1 MVKIK
6 LIISILLVIFSCNAY
21 SAQKNI
27 IIRDAEIEYFL
38 YKVILTVS
46 DGYFRNTQPF
56 QPVLISNNEYN
67 AFVTGSNKIFINTGL
82 INKSKSINEIQGVL
96 AHEIGHLILNHSSS
110 RSINTSN
117 LSKYSKFATIAGIAL
132 SAGGKLDSNSALG
145 LILGTQDIAIKSAF
159 QFSRIQ
165 EQQADKFALDTF
177 RKKKISLTG
186 LENLLLRLSQR
197 EVSTNNSVVGYYR
210 SHPFSKQ
217 RLEQLKK
224 YKSSNYISNKNN
236 EDIYINNFNISL
248 DYIKNKI
255 RAYGSDPFE
264 ILNKKDNNNNN
275 IFFTNYS
282 RIIAY
287 KKTGEYEP
295 AIDTLKVL
303 QNKYPDYPFYYEL
316 AGDIYFSKGS
326 YNKSIRE
333 YKKALN
339 NLNEKYIYADDL
351 IKFSLVKSYL
361 QTNKAQD
368 LEESI
373 QILEQMLHNSPK
385 WKLLWRLLAK
395 SSGKLGQKG
404 ITYIALAEESLLK
417 KNFIKAKKY
426 VDLALKQKT
435 ITNSYKLRG
444 LDILSRIKTR

>member
-165 EQQADKFALDTF
+165 EQQADKYALDTF

-264 ILNKKDNNNNN
+264 ILNKKDNNNN
-275 IFFTNYS
+275 IFFANYS

>member
-6 LIISILLVIFSCNAY
+6 LIISIFLAIFSYNAY

-27 IIRDAEIEYFL
+27 IVRDAEIEHFL

-145 LILGTQDIAIKSAF
+145 LILGSQDIAIKSAF

-165 EQQADKFALDTF
+165 EQQADKYALDTF

-197 EVSTNNSVVGYYR
+197 EVSTNNSVERYYR
-210 SHPFSKQ
+210 SHPFSKE

-224 YKSSNYISNKNN
+224 YKSSTYISNKKN
-236 EDIYINNFNISL
+236 ENIYINNFNISL

-255 RAYGSDPFE
+255 RAYESDPFE
-264 ILNKKDNNNNN
+264 ILNKKDNND
-275 IFFTNYS
+275 ISFPNYS
-282 RIIAY
+282 HIIAY
-287 KKTGEYEP
+287 KKTGEYES
-295 AIDTLKVL
+295 AIKTLKIL
-303 QNKYPDYPFYYEL
+303 QNKYHDYPFYHEL
-316 AGDIYFSKGS
+316 AGDIYYSKGS
-326 YNKSIRE
+326 YDKSIRE

-339 NLNEKYIYADDL
+339 NLNEKNIYADDL

-361 QTNKAQD
+361 QTNKTED
-368 LEESI
+368 LKEAI
-373 QILEQMLHNSPK
+373 QILEQMLHNNPK

-404 ITYIALAEESLLK
+404 ITYIALAEEALLK

>member
-6 LIISILLVIFSCNAY
+6 LIISIFLAIFSYNAY

-27 IIRDAEIEYFL
+27 IVRDAEIEHFL

-145 LILGTQDIAIKSAF
+145 LILGSQDMAIKSAF

-165 EQQADKFALDTF
+165 EQQADKYALDTF

-197 EVSTNNSVVGYYR
+197 EVSTNNSVEKYYR
-210 SHPFSKQ
+210 SHPFSKE

-224 YKSSNYISNKNN
+224 YKSSTYISNKKN
-236 EDIYINNFNISL
+236 ENIYINNFNISL

-255 RAYGSDPFE
+255 RAYESDPFE
-264 ILNKKDNNNNN
+264 ILNEKDNND
-275 IFFTNYS
+275 ISSPNYS
-282 RIIAY
+282 HIIAY
-287 KKTGEYEP
+287 KKTGEYES
-295 AIDTLKVL
+295 AIKTLKIL
-303 QNKYPDYPFYYEL
+303 QNKYHDYPFYHEL
-316 AGDIYFSKGS
+316 AGDIYYSKGS
-326 YNKSIRE
+326 YDKSIRE

-339 NLNEKYIYADDL
+339 NLNEKNIYADDL

-361 QTNKAQD
+361 QTNKTED
-368 LEESI
+368 LKEAI
-373 QILEQMLHNSPK
+373 QILEKMLHNNPR

-404 ITYIALAEESLLK
+404 ITYIALAEEALLK

-435 ITNSYKLRG
+435 ITNFYKLRG

>member
-1 MVKIK
+1 VVKIK

-165 EQQADKFALDTF
+165 EQQADKYALDTF

-264 ILNKKDNNNNN
+264 ILNKKDNNNN
-275 IFFTNYS
+275 IFFANYS

-385 WKLLWRLLAK
+385 WELLWRLLAK

>member
-46 DGYFRNTQPF
+46 DGYFRNTEPF

-165 EQQADKFALDTF
+165 EQQADKYALDTF

-236 EDIYINNFNISL
+236 EDIYINDFNISL

-264 ILNKKDNNNNN
+264 ILNKKDNNNN
-275 IFFTNYS
+275 IFFANYS

>member
-6 LIISILLVIFSCNAY
+6 LIISIFLAIFSYNAY

-27 IIRDAEIEYFL
+27 IVRDAEIEHFL
-38 YKVILTVS
+38 YKVILTIS

-56 QPVLISNNEYN
+56 QPILISNNEYN

-145 LILGTQDIAIKSAF
+145 LILGSQDIAIKSAF

-165 EQQADKFALDTF
+165 EQQADKYALDTF

-197 EVSTNNSVVGYYR
+197 EVSTNNSVERYYR
-210 SHPFSKQ
+210 SHPFSKE

-224 YKSSNYISNKNN
+224 YKSSTYISNKKN
-236 EDIYINNFNISL
+236 ENIYINNFNISL

-255 RAYGSDPFE
+255 RAYESDPFE
-264 ILNKKDNNNNN
+264 ILNEKDNND
-275 IFFTNYS
+275 ISSPNYS
-282 RIIAY
+282 HIIAY
-287 KKTGEYEP
+287 KKTGEYES
-295 AIDTLKVL
+295 AIKTLKIL
-303 QNKYPDYPFYYEL
+303 QNKYHDYPFYHEL
-316 AGDIYFSKGS
+316 AGDIYYSKGS
-326 YNKSIRE
+326 YDKSIRE
-333 YKKALN
+333 YRKALN
-339 NLNEKYIYADDL
+339 NLNEKNVYADDL

-361 QTNKAQD
+361 QTNKTED
-368 LEESI
+368 LKEAI
-373 QILEQMLHNSPK
+373 QILEQMLHNNPR

-404 ITYIALAEESLLK
+404 ITYIALAEEALLK

-435 ITNSYKLRG
+435 ITNFYKLRG

>member
-46 DGYFRNTQPF
+46 DGYFRNTQLF

-165 EQQADKFALDTF
+165 EQQADKYALDTF

-264 ILNKKDNNNNN
+264 ILNKKDNNNN
-275 IFFTNYS
+275 IFFANYS

>member
-38 YKVILTVS
+38 YEVILTVS

-165 EQQADKFALDTF
+165 EQQADKYALDTF

-264 ILNKKDNNNNN
+264 ILNKKDNNNN

>member
-6 LIISILLVIFSCNAY
+6 LIISILLAIFSYNAY

-27 IIRDAEIEYFL
+27 IVRDAEIEHFL

-56 QPVLISNNEYN
+56 QPILISNNEYN

-145 LILGTQDIAIKSAF
+145 LILGSQDIAIKSAF

-165 EQQADKFALDTF
+165 EQQADKYALDTF

-197 EVSTNNSVVGYYR
+197 EVSTNNSVERYYR
-210 SHPFSKQ
+210 SHPFSKE

-224 YKSSNYISNKNN
+224 YKSSTYISNKKN
-236 EDIYINNFNISL
+236 ENIYINNFNISL

-255 RAYGSDPFE
+255 RAYESDPFE
-264 ILNKKDNNNNN
+264 ILNKKDNND
-275 IFFTNYS
+275 ISSPNYS
-282 RIIAY
+282 HIIAY
-287 KKTGEYEP
+287 KKTGEYES
-295 AIDTLKVL
+295 AIKTLKIL
-303 QNKYPDYPFYYEL
+303 QNKYHDYPFYHEL
-316 AGDIYFSKGS
+316 AGDIYYSKGS
-326 YNKSIRE
+326 YDKSIRE
-333 YKKALN
+333 YRKALN
-339 NLNEKYIYADDL
+339 NLNEKNIYADDL

-361 QTNKAQD
+361 QTNKTED
-368 LEESI
+368 LKEAI
-373 QILEQMLHNSPK
+373 QILEQMLHNNPR

-404 ITYIALAEESLLK
+404 ITYIALAEEALLK

-435 ITNSYKLRG
+435 ITNFYKLRG